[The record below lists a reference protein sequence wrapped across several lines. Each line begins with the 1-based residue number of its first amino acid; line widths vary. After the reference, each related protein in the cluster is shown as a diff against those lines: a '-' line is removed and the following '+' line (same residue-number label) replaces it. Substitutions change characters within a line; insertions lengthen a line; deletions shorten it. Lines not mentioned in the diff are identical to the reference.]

1 MGAVTGSSK
10 QPVILSGS
18 DIRDILT
25 TLTQD
30 RRAITPPA
38 HLRVTTSTCLHRLLT
53 ELARKLQ
60 CFHLCTQRVRD
71 SEVFLYNADRG
82 PRSNRAKTVQGIQMW
97 FFLSFRQRILRAAV
111 VPHVWQRNG
120 DTKCLP
126 AKWRWEGSSD
136 FLSDRRPGPSVEVRS
151 GFSSASASSLQSESQ
166 RSIQTSEQSNLSHK

>member
-30 RRAITPPA
+30 RRATTPPA

-71 SEVFLYNADRG
+71 SAVFLYNADMG
-82 PRSNRAKTVQGIQMW
+82 LRSNRAKTVQGIQMW
-97 FFLSFRQRILRAAV
+97 FFCPS
-111 VPHVWQRNG
+111 
-120 DTKCLP
+120 DK
-126 AKWRWEGSSD
+126 GSCVQ
-136 FLSDRRPGPSVEVRS
+136 LWYHMYGKGMGTLNVYQ
-151 GFSSASASSLQSESQ
+151 QSEDGKEALIFSQ
-166 RSIQTSEQSNLSHK
+166 TGDQGLLWRFAQASLLPRLHPYRVSHKDPSKLVNRAI

>member
-71 SEVFLYNADRG
+71 SAVFLYNADMG
-82 PRSNRAKTVQGIQMW
+82 LRSNRAKTVQMW